1 MHSCSKKARP
11 TLRLC
16 PVPSAPPES
25 AGVHPRIA
33 AAPGATVSCSKSSPI
48 LLIQSTPS
56 GVSGWVK
63 TSTPTTS
70 IPKWQTQLSPP
81 ASARPDRHT
90 SATPFPSVNPR
101 LIGLS
106 NYEACGTGHYWA
118 REIAALGHEVG
129 LLPPTYVKPYV
140 KRGKT
145 DAADAEAICE
155 AVTRPNM
162 HFVPIKTAEQQAA
175 LMMHRSRELLVGQRT
190 ALVNALRGHLA
201 ELGIVTAK
209 GVHRVADL
217 LAELVGVDDRKIP
230 PLARASLRCLAAQI
244 EAVETQIDKLEAL
257 ILEWHKG
264 NEASQR
270 LARIPGVGPITASAV
285 VATIG
290 DASSFTS
297 ARHLSAAWGLTPK
310 QNSSGGKSRQGGI
323 SKAGNTYLRRLL
335 FIGAI
340 AVIRSRKA
348 QEAGSWLARL
358 LERRPAKVVAIALAN
373 RTARVIWAMLRSGEA
388 YRPAKSPGTSAVA
401 A

>member
-1 MHSCSKKARP
+1 MLGAVEGIEREEPSTMERSAKA
-11 TLRLC
+11 
-16 PVPSAPPES
+16 V
-25 AGVHPRIA
+25 
-33 AAPGATVSCSKSSPI
+33 
-48 LLIQSTPS
+48 
-56 GVSGWVK
+56 
-63 TSTPTTS
+63 PTT
-70 IPKWQTQLSPP
+70 
-81 ASARPDRHT
+81 
-90 SATPFPSVNPR
+90 
-101 LIGLS
+101 IGLDIAK
-106 NYEACGTGHYWA
+106 NFFQAHAVDAAGRVVLRRKLNRGEVLRFFEGQPKALVGIEACGTGHYWA
-118 REIAALGHEVG
+118 RAIAALGHEVR
-129 LLPPTYVKPYV
+129 LLPPTYVKAYV

-162 HFVPIKTAEQQAA
+162 HFVPIKTPEQQAA

-201 ELGIVTAK
+201 ELGIITAK
-209 GVHRVADL
+209 GIHRVADL
-217 LAELVGVDDRKIP
+217 LAELIGADDEKVP
-230 PLARASLRCLAAQI
+230 SLARASLNCLAAQI
-244 EAVETQIDKLEAL
+244 EAMETQIDKLEAL

-310 QNSSGGKSRQGGI
+310 QNSSGGKARQGGI
-323 SKAGNTYLRRLL
+323 SKAGNAYLRRLL

-340 AVIRSRKA
+340 AVIRSRRA
-348 QEAGSWLARL
+348 QQVGSWLAKL

-373 RTARVIWAMLRSGEA
+373 KTARVIWAMLRSGDA
-388 YRPAKSPGTSAVA
+388 YRVPKATA
-401 A
+401 ATA

>member
-1 MHSCSKKARP
+1 M
-11 TLRLC
+11 
-16 PVPSAPPES
+16 
-25 AGVHPRIA
+25 
-33 AAPGATVSCSKSSPI
+33 KSSAKA
-48 LLIQSTPS
+48 
-56 GVSGWVK
+56 V
-63 TSTPTTS
+63 PTT
-70 IPKWQTQLSPP
+70 
-81 ASARPDRHT
+81 
-90 SATPFPSVNPR
+90 
-101 LIGLS
+101 IGLDIAKNFFQVHAVDAAGKVVLRRKLS
-106 NYEACGTGHYWA
+106 RGEVLRFFEAQPKMLVGIEACGTGHYWA
-118 REIAALGHEVG
+118 REIAALGHEVR